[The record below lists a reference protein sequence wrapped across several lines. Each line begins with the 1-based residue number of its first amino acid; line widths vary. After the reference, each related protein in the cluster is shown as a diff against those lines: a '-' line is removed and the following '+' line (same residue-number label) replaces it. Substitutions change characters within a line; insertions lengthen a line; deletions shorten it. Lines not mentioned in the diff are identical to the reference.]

1 MMKQSLKI
9 IVIGLIWGLNSCTF
23 PKVNCTEASADMIH
37 TICFNN
43 FNQHD
48 LDSIIITSYSLN
60 SNFTSEVNSYV
71 IHGNQYDTLK
81 FYAHTQ
87 LININ
92 LDYKLNIVQTGQIFT
107 LTEFTTKRAK
117 CGKSLFNESY
127 YTELN
132 SYSINGQKKIDNSI
146 EIYK

>member
-1 MMKQSLKI
+1 MKKI
-9 IVIGLIWGLNSCTF
+9 IFLWVIIAFTSCTF
-23 PKVNCTEASADMIH
+23 PKEDCTEASADMIQ
-37 TICFNN
+37 TINFYN
-43 FNQHD
+43 FNLHD

-60 SNFTSEVNSYV
+60 SNFTSKVNSYI

-107 LTEFTTKRAK
+107 LTDFTTKRAK

>member
-1 MMKQSLKI
+1 
-9 IVIGLIWGLNSCTF
+9 
-23 PKVNCTEASADMIH
+23 MIQ
-37 TICFNN
+37 TIYFNN
-43 FNQHD
+43 FNLHD
-48 LDSIIITSYSLN
+48 LDSIVLTSYNLS
-60 SNFTSEVNSYV
+60 SNFTSAINTYV

-81 FYAHTQ
+81 FYAQTQ

-107 LTEFTTKRAK
+107 LTEFTTRRAK

-132 SYSINGQKKIDNSI
+132 SYSINGQKKIDNNI
-146 EIYK
+146 EVYK